1 MMLIDDI
8 VAADIITTP
17 TAISFWDTFHW
28 AESTSLW
35 FLFSNTT
42 DVGPII
48 IVTIVSIIV

>member
-17 TAISFWDTFHW
+17 TAISFWDTFNR
-28 AESTSLW
+28 AERTSLW

-42 DVGPII
+42 DIRPII
-48 IVTIVSIIV
+48 IITIVSIVV